1 MKKAIYKNPKSGKLY
16 TFDKEEGALEGKI
29 FPVFV
34 NNEKAYDEAELKED
48 KKGKAYK
55 VCEAEKTVL
64 KNGFEAY
71 IIK

>member
-1 MKKAIYKNPKSGKLY
+1 MVKAIYKNPKSGKLY
-16 TFDKEEGALEGKI
+16 TFDKEEGQAESKI

-34 NNEKAYDEAELKED
+34 NNDKTYDSAELKED
-48 KKGKAYK
+48 KKGRAYK
-55 VCEAEKTVL
+55 LCEAEKTTL